1 MNKYDTIQ
9 LITEVPESRGVHD
22 DYAPVGRNVY
32 CEIKSVGRR
41 EAYEAMSHG
50 YYPEIVFELS
60 QAFEYRGE
68 KRVIYQQTE
77 YTIVRTY
84 ETQADTIELV
94 AEKAVGR

>member
-9 LITEVPESRGVHD
+9 LMGDLPEAHGVHD
-22 DYAPVGRNVY
+22 DYTPIGRCVY
-32 CEIKSVGRR
+32 CEVKSVGRR

-50 YYPEIVFELS
+50 YHPEVVFELA

-68 KRVIYQQTE
+68 KRIVYQGND
-77 YTIVRTY
+77 YNIVRTY

-94 AEKAVGR
+94 AEKAVDQ